1 MYVKSLLLL
10 ILVILLAACQA
21 VPAAP
26 LIPTSQVWEVAG
38 TPSIGWLAPG
48 MNQCL
53 QALPDRAIAYS
64 EYPALSLMDQSADV
78 SLRWDAPVGLNLPT
92 FELGSDHLVI
102 IVHPENPLIQ
112 INKVELQAVFTGEY
126 STWMDACPECLNLP
140 EGDIE
145 LWTYAPGD
153 DIQNLFEE
161 TILSDSQISTGAY
174 LASSPTDVLNAVSKN
189 PSAIGYLPA
198 TWVKESSV
206 QEIMITDLSIS
217 TLTRP
222 VLAITSSQPQ
232 GALSAWLTCLSQFF
246 P

>member
-1 MYVKSLLLL
+1 MYAKSLLLL
-10 ILVILLAACQA
+10 ILVLILAACQA

-26 LIPTSQVWEVAG
+26 LIPNPQVWDVAG

-53 QALPDRAIAYS
+53 QSLPDRAIAYS
-64 EYPALSLMDQSADV
+64 EYPALSLLDQSADV
-78 SLRWDAPVGLNLPT
+78 SLRWDAPVDINLPS
-92 FELGSDHLVI
+92 FELGSDHLVF
-102 IVHPENPLIQ
+102 IVHPGNPL
-112 INKVELQAVFTGEY
+112 NKMNIVELQAVFSGVY
-126 STWMDACPECLNLP
+126 STWIDACPECVNLP
-140 EGDIE
+140 EGYIE
-145 LWTYAPGD
+145 LWTYPLGD
-153 DIQNLFEE
+153 DIQNLFDE
-161 TILSDSQISTGAY
+161 TILSDSRISTGAY
-174 LASSPTDVLNAVSKN
+174 LASSPKDVLNAVSQN

-198 TWVKESSV
+198 AWLNESTV

-232 GALSAWLTCLSQFF
+232 GDLSAWLACLSQLF

>member
-1 MYVKSLLLL
+1 
-10 ILVILLAACQA
+10 
-21 VPAAP
+21 
-26 LIPTSQVWEVAG
+26 
-38 TPSIGWLAPG
+38 

-53 QALPDRAIAYS
+53 QSLPDRAIAYS
-64 EYPALSLMDQSADV
+64 EYPATSLLDQSADV

-92 FELGSDHLVI
+92 FELGSDYLVF
-102 IVHPENPLIQ
+102 IVHPENPLNQ
-112 INKVELQAVFTGEY
+112 INILGLQAVFSGEY
-126 STWMDACPECLNLP
+126 TTWMDACPECVNLP

-161 TILSDSQISTGAY
+161 TILSDSRISTGAY
-174 LASSPTDVLNAVSKN
+174 LASSPTDVLNAVSQN

-198 TWVKESSV
+198 AWVKESSV

-217 TLTRP
+217 TLTCP

-232 GALSAWLTCLSQFF
+232 GDLSAWLACLSQFF